1 MGNGRIKV
9 LEMTIFIIFM
19 LTTIILMKV
28 FQNDIVGFIGERFT
42 ANNIKT
48 ISNGIVFTDIYAN
61 GSHGVQQIDI
71 IAITKKG
78 IIVVE
83 KKTYIGLILGKSHDK
98 QWKVILAK
106 GKQKYP
112 IKNPH
117 HQNYGHIQALLENY
131 PQMNG
136 KIVDLVIFG
145 NNAKLGDNIPDG
157 TICDAG
163 FKKFYN
169 SLPDILN
176 SSQMNDYVQLIEDL
190 RQNRA
195 SNKKLHK
202 QKIRNLKRH

>member
-1 MGNGRIKV
+1 
-9 LEMTIFIIFM
+9 
-19 LTTIILMKV
+19 MKV
-28 FQNDIVGFIGERFT
+28 YQNDIVGFIGERYT
-42 ANNIKT
+42 ARSIKSV
-48 ISNGIVFTDIYAN
+48 SNGFVITDIYVN

-106 GKQKYP
+106 GKQKYS

-117 HQNYGHIQALLENY
+117 YQNYGHIQALLESI
-131 PQMNG
+131 PQMKG
-136 KIVDLVIFG
+136 KIIDLVIFG
-145 NNAKLGDNIPDG
+145 NNAKLGDGIPEG

-176 SSQMNDYVQLIEDL
+176 STQINDYAQLITRL
-190 RQNRA
+190 NLNRA
-195 SNKKLHK
+195 FNKAMHK
-202 QKIRNLKRH
+202 QKIRNMKRR

>member
-1 MGNGRIKV
+1 
-9 LEMTIFIIFM
+9 
-19 LTTIILMKV
+19 MKI

-48 ISNGIVFTDIYAN
+48 ISNGIVFTDIYVN

-71 IAITKKG
+71 IAITPKG
-78 IIVVE
+78 IVVVE
-83 KKTYIGLILGKSHDK
+83 KKTYIGLIVGRAHDK

-106 GKQKYP
+106 GKQRFP

-136 KIVDLVIFG
+136 KIIDLVIFG
-145 NNAKLGDNIPDG
+145 NNAKLGNGIPDG
-157 TICDAG
+157 TICDAD
-163 FKKFYN
+163 FEKFYN
-169 SLPDILN
+169 NLPDILN
-176 SSQMNDYVQLIEDL
+176 LPQINDYAQLITEL
-190 RQNRA
+190 RQNKA
-195 SNKKLHK
+195 SNKKMHK

>member
-1 MGNGRIKV
+1 
-9 LEMTIFIIFM
+9 
-19 LTTIILMKV
+19 MKV

-42 ANNIKT
+42 ANNIKS
-48 ISNGIVFTDIYAN
+48 ISDGIVLTDIYVN

-98 QWKVILAK
+98 QWTVILAK
-106 GKQKYP
+106 GKQRYP

-145 NNAKLGDNIPDG
+145 NNAKLGDGIPNG

-163 FKKFYN
+163 FKDFYHN
-169 SLPDILN
+169 LPDVLN
-176 SSQMNDYVQLIEDL
+176 SSQMNDYAQLIAQL
-190 RQNRA
+190 RLNKA

-202 QKIRNLKRH
+202 QKIRNSNKMI